1 MRTGHRVV
9 ILIGLRLESCDWLD
23 PLSDQ
28 KPAQWSAK
36 ATDKQLHA
44 ACFFPP
50 QGVLQGSRVGWGLG
64 VVLKVWLSEHTETYL
79 STGITAISPHTLVA

>member
-44 ACFFPP
+44 ACFFSPSRGPP
-50 QGVLQGSRVGWGLG
+50 RVEGWLGFGGSAKGM
-64 VVLKVWLSEHTETYL
+64 
-79 STGITAISPHTLVA
+79 AQ